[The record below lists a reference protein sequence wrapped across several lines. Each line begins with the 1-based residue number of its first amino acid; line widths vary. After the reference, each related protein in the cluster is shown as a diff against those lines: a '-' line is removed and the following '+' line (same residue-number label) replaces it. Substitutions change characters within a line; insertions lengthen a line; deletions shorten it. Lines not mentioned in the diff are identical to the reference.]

1 MRQTENSIGTIIYPD
16 EICFAF
22 NPTYIKISGCSAKSV
37 ALKISSATASYSLEY
52 MLFNGTCLANISRA
66 LQMFF
71 DTYKITEC
79 RSVSVDV
86 SIIVGLSYTAFS
98 FNTIA
103 IWGNISPGETF
114 NGSRTVRWFDK
125 FPQKLSVF
133 TGGEFQD
140 VDVINDTYSVVSPWD
155 YTFDY
160 TFQPASNGTI
170 SFVHDSRE
178 DGVFLRWIDRHGMLQ
193 YWLFERGTKE
203 IKNDKGGNELTMDY
217 ADREGNSFRNIKRQ
231 QYFFSEVTQKLC
243 ASNVSEEEYSILESI
258 LTSPVIDLYHASPIV
273 GWEPVQISKGTV
285 KRSTDIL
292 QDFEFEISLP
302 NINAQSL

>member
-1 MRQTENSIGTIIYPD
+1 MRLTENSIGTIIYPD

-22 NPTYIKISGCSAKSV
+22 NPTYIKISGCNAKSV

-52 MLFNGTCLANISRA
+52 MLFNGTCLANISRV

-79 RSVSVDV
+79 RSASVDV
-86 SIIVGLSYTAFS
+86 SIIVGLTHSVFS

-140 VDVINDTYSVVSPWD
+140 VGVANDTY
-155 YTFDY
+155 
-160 TFQPASNGTI
+160 
-170 SFVHDSRE
+170 
-178 DGVFLRWIDRHGMLQ
+178 
-193 YWLFERGTKE
+193 
-203 IKNDKGGNELTMDY
+203 
-217 ADREGNSFRNIKRQ
+217 
-231 QYFFSEVTQKLC
+231 
-243 ASNVSEEEYSILESI
+243 
-258 LTSPVIDLYHASPIV
+258 
-273 GWEPVQISKGTV
+273 
-285 KRSTDIL
+285 
-292 QDFEFEISLP
+292 
-302 NINAQSL
+302 